1 MSVSP
6 QLKKKKD
13 VKLIRWKGTSESIK
27 ETKGARGTLSRSRA
41 TSGTERAGYSVRD
54 KWACPTHL
62 SHTNS

>member
-41 TSGTERAGYSVRD
+41 TSGTERAGLLS
-54 KWACPTHL
+54 AGQMGL
-62 SHTNS
+62 SHTPFSH